1 MLVMVPGAGAMKME
15 IGLNCC
21 LPVQVKEYGNLVTS
35 CVNICVIRHAPGSV
49 ITKKKELLKEKV
61 TGGTEA

>member
-1 MLVMVPGAGAMKME
+1 MLVLVPGAGAMKME

-21 LPVQVKEYGNLVTS
+21 LPVQVKEYGYLVTS

-49 ITKKKELLKEKV
+49 ITKKELLIEKV
-61 TGGTEA
+61 TGRTEA